1 MKNLE
6 MPGGKRSLNDALKT
20 AWRDQLKE
28 NNRSSADK
36 VVVALTTGNKGFFNY
51 KFCKKKKWWNEKTKI
66 IYEYIYIFAIS
77 YISLYGK
84 IENK

>member
-1 MKNLE
+1 LKNLE

-51 KFCKKKKWWNEKTKI
+51 KFCKKKKVVE
-66 IYEYIYIFAIS
+66 
-77 YISLYGK
+77 
-84 IENK
+84 